1 MGILAKA
8 KQLNNNYFFLP
19 YALMGKGNKG
29 AKLNKAL
36 FGTAPADVQTDN
48 GHAAFI
54 PKDKK
59 RLTTSARV
67 KLGVLHTKKVIFK
80 EEPKL
85 SYNDFTAKVG
95 HSSKTT
101 AANLKELKN
110 VLETVSKSTYN
121 ITVEYDGKPFFLCYD
136 FLFNEELQLEEG
148 QTPFKL
154 CDLEAILVSAIV
166 NNKLNP
172 NKSGNFNGTV
182 NNVAAALNVPATTAN
197 ALINRLIDKGVCKCF
212 REYINEKGNT
222 VREEKAKAKN
232 KNEKTILTVHSRIIR
247 CCNVIYKD
255 YKKRA
260 YEKKQAAMRDT
271 SKRADKQNTART
283 EPPKELTDE
292 EKFDEI
298 EKRFVRDRKYLSLTE
313 RYKALK
319 SQSLDALLKE
329 RDEAKFDA
337 LDKSADDTYNEL
349 CEYLHSNGIKRQQI
363 PKTFERLI
371 RNI

>member
-36 FGTAPADVQTDN
+36 FGNAPADVQNDN

-54 PKDKK
+54 PQDKK

-67 KLGVLHTKKVIFK
+67 KLGILHTKKVIFK
-80 EEPKL
+80 EAPKL

-121 ITVEYDGKPFFLCYD
+121 ITVEYDDKPFFLCYD
-136 FLFNEELQLEEG
+136 FLFNEELQLEEW

-172 NKSGNFNGTV
+172 NKSEDFNGTV
-182 NNVAAALNVPATTAN
+182 NNVASALNVPPTTAN

-212 REYINEKGNT
+212 REYVDDKGNT
-222 VREEKAKAKN
+222 IRVEGSKAKS

-247 CCNVIYKD
+247 CCNVIYKE

-260 YEKKQAAMRDT
+260 FEKKQAAERDT
-271 SKRADKQNTART
+271 SKRTDKQTAART
-283 EPPKELTDE
+283 EPKKEFTDQ

-298 EKRFVRDRKYLSLTE
+298 EKQFVRDKKYLNLTE
-313 RYKALK
+313 KYKNLK
-319 SQSLDALLKE
+319 AQSLSDYLKDK
-329 RDEAKFDA
+329 DEAKFDA
-337 LDKSADDTYNEL
+337 SEKQAETVFNEL
-349 CEYLHSNGIKRQQI
+349 RDYLRNNGVDPQHI

-371 RNI
+371 RNL